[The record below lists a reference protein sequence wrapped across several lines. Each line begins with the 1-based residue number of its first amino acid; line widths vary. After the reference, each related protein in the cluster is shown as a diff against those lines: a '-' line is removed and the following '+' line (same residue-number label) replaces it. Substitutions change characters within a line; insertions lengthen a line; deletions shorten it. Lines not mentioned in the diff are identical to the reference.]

1 MSGMSGRDYE
11 RILDL
16 AVAALHERDPD
27 RLWPGIL
34 AELPRVCGG
43 ELLIHKMGEWSDRSG
58 ALHLSAPDGTDGP
71 DENRIDDQARTLLRR
86 GYPLADHY
94 LSTTDRTPLTA
105 DQVLDAGDWQRSET
119 ARLVRGIFSADHVLG
134 LPLPDTEPPIRGCLI
149 YRAGTDFPDTYLAR
163 ARRLQPLLAG
173 VDKQREVLHAWH
185 AAAAARR
192 DGPPDP
198 AERALAY
205 GLTPRETA
213 VLTLLAEALTAASIG
228 RRLGISART
237 VHKHIENLYR
247 KLGTRD
253 RVATVLRA
261 QACDLLP
268 ARTEPI
274 APRAER

>member
-27 RLWPGIL
+27 RLWPRIL

-43 ELLIHKMGEWSDRSG
+43 ELLIHKMGEWSDGGGS
-58 ALHLSAPDGTDGP
+58 LHLLTADGTNGL
-71 DENRIDDQARTLLRR
+71 DEYHIDDQARALLRR
-86 GYPLADHY
+86 GFPLAAHY

-105 DQVLDAGDWQRSET
+105 CRVLNAGEWHRSDT
-119 ARLVRGIFSADHVLG
+119 ARLVRSIFGADHVLG
-134 LPLPDTEPPIRGCLI
+134 LPLPDVEPPIRGCLI
-149 YRAGTDFPDTYLAR
+149 YRAGTDFPDNYLAR

-185 AAAAARR
+185 AAAARR
-192 DGPPDP
+192 GGRPDP
-198 AERALAY
+198 ADRASAY

-261 QACDLLP
+261 QACGLLP
-268 ARTEPI
+268 AQS
-274 APRAER
+274 ER